1 MEDKTGYTWTGR
13 KSGQRYQEY
22 LMALNLGQ
30 KYTAGQAAG
39 TAMKAY
45 EAEVAARSQPDTS
58 VNTGSGE
65 YSSSD
70 TSNSNTSIKIATPDL
85 MVKLVN
91 ESAMQPDIMTD
102 LIFELIG
109 GQEIINISRN
119 DLVNGQNIKYQP
131 IKNLSDISFQY
142 NSKNILSLENTSE
155 TVFNNFPIKLE
166 THIPFVGNGPN
177 GTPVYIEP
185 TTGNLVIDVVNMET
199 GEQIEVQIMTSGTLL
214 DDTIYTG

>member
-1 MEDKTGYTWTGR
+1 MPIIRVW
-13 KSGQRYQEY
+13 
-22 LMALNLGQ
+22 
-30 KYTAGQAAG
+30 AGDGGANYNTDTKEFLTDAG
-39 TAMKAY
+39 KPVFTSATP
-45 EAEVAARSQPDTS
+45 EESIVAESPTTTVAGDVR
-58 VNTGSGE
+58 
-65 YSSSD
+65 
-70 TSNSNTSIKIATPDL
+70 IATPDL

-109 GQEIINISRN
+109 GQEIINISRS

-185 TTGNLVIDVVNMET
+185 TTGNLIIDVINMET